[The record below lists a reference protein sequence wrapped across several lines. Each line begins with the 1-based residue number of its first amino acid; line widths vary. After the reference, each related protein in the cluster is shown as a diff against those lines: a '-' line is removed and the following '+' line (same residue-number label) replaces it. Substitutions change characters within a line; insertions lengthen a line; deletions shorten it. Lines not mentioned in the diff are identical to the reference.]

1 MPWTTMTRTSTVA
14 SDFKPVGFRFLFGLA
29 IQNEY
34 KYIIMYIKY
43 KVTNCIMITLVV
55 FEIFADQTKFFCINN
70 KLQFDLLT
78 KFYIDLIER
87 FDITVSSLYLEVLF
101 SVQYLETS
109 SGTDSYLDV
118 LSPDIVHLQVFTISL
133 PSSS

>member
-1 MPWTTMTRTSTVA
+1 
-14 SDFKPVGFRFLFGLA
+14 
-29 IQNEY
+29 
-34 KYIIMYIKY
+34 
-43 KVTNCIMITLVV
+43 MITLVV
-55 FEIFADQTKFFCINN
+55 FEIFADRTKFFCINN